1 MFIDCFG
8 ILRIMLLTLNYLR
21 RCTLKTADGRS
32 TGKATYTLPNTFQL
46 LMKGGVMTVLSTIN
60 ERRHKYGM
68 PIAELARRTDIDYQA
83 LRSSL
88 NGERRLS
95 ASELLRVCSELG
107 LSLEDFKHADLTE
120 GVGE

>member
-1 MFIDCFG
+1 
-8 ILRIMLLTLNYLR
+8 
-21 RCTLKTADGRS
+21 
-32 TGKATYTLPNTFQL
+32 
-46 LMKGGVMTVLSTIN
+46 MTVLSTIN

-95 ASELLRVCSELG
+95 ASELLRVCSELD

-120 GVGE
+120 GVGQ